1 MGKLSGRLSGR
12 GLFFISFGL
21 YALALILI
29 PLIHRPW
36 LLVAP
41 VALFG
46 MAQGIFIPNIQN
58 YLGRLSSMENRGA
71 VMALYGSAI
80 RLGQTLGPF
89 SMGLAFP
96 LVGLNGVFFLC
107 AMIALALIPFA
118 AVMFAPPASD
128 AADPS

>member
-46 MAQGIFIPNIQN
+46 I
-58 YLGRLSSMENRGA
+58 L
-71 VMALYGSAI
+71 
-80 RLGQTLGPF
+80 
-89 SMGLAFP
+89 
-96 LVGLNGVFFLC
+96 
-107 AMIALALIPFA
+107 MI
-118 AVMFAPPASD
+118 S
-128 AADPS
+128 